1 MKRTIIRLQETD
13 STNRYLRDMQ
23 DKSLTDITVVV
34 ADYQTAGRG
43 QGTNRWE
50 SEAGKNLLFSLRIH
64 PTMLPVSEQFLLSMA
79 GGLALHET
87 LQTYADGFTLKWPN
101 DIYWYDYKVSG
112 TLIETMIACGRLQS
126 CIFGVGINVN
136 QRMFCSDAPNPIS
149 LCTIIGCE
157 VDRERLLKQV
167 LTAFEKYYGMLCRGD
182 CHAVVSLY
190 HEALYRRGGFYKYRD
205 TEGSFKAEIV
215 EVKSDGHLVLRDR
228 QGMIRSYAFKEV
240 EFMLN

>member
-112 TLIETMIACGRLQS
+112 TLI
-126 CIFGVGINVN
+126 
-136 QRMFCSDAPNPIS
+136 
-149 LCTIIGCE
+149 
-157 VDRERLLKQV
+157 
-167 LTAFEKYYGMLCRGD
+167 
-182 CHAVVSLY
+182 
-190 HEALYRRGGFYKYRD
+190 
-205 TEGSFKAEIV
+205 
-215 EVKSDGHLVLRDR
+215 
-228 QGMIRSYAFKEV
+228 
-240 EFMLN
+240 

>member
-64 PTMLPVSEQFLLSMA
+64 PTMLPVSEQFLLSMS

-136 QRMFCSDAPNPIS
+136 QRMFCSDAPNPMS
-149 LCTIIGCE
+149 LCTIVGCE
-157 VDRERLLKQV
+157 IDRERLLKQV
-167 LTAFEKYYGMLCRGD
+167 LAAFEKYYDMLCRGD
-182 CHAVVSLY
+182 SHAVVSLY